1 MTAKEQELAQ
11 VIEQY
16 GNMVFRL
23 ALTRVR
29 NEADA
34 EDICQEVFLRW
45 FQHAESLLSEEHCR
59 AWLIRVTLNC
69 TSSLL
74 SSSWFKRTVPLP
86 ETLRAAP
93 RRESEVYSAVMRLS
107 KTDRTMIHLY
117 YYEG

>member
-45 FQHAESLLSEEHCR
+45 FQHAESLLS
-59 AWLIRVTLNC
+59 
-69 TSSLL
+69 
-74 SSSWFKRTVPLP
+74 
-86 ETLRAAP
+86 
-93 RRESEVYSAVMRLS
+93 
-107 KTDRTMIHLY
+107 
-117 YYEG
+117 